1 MGFKAWFLSLHRKLD
16 LHKKVIPIIVICF
29 SILIVL
35 TIIVTSFIAYYFG
48 LKHGK
53 EVVLKREFEL
63 IYDTLIKHGA
73 IIERMEGVPITNY
86 KILRQEFLKKRPDVR
101 IIRSNKID
109 EVFGKESL
117 EYYPK
122 DKIEE
127 NVLLTGN
134 EEIILDLEKKFLRGI
149 YPIKAKS
156 DCLRCHYNIAENEVM
171 GAINIGLPIGYIF
184 EDLKLIVPLYIFLG
198 LGGILTSS
206 ILVYLT
212 YIFIAHKPLEK
223 VGNLL
228 NKVSEG
234 DLTVEL
240 DKNIKEREDLVG
252 KIAKSTE
259 RVLEYM
265 KSFSSKTL
273 DYSIKLVEEVD
284 DIFKLVENVNEKIK
298 FQTLKVAQS
307 SIIAD
312 DFGLTI
318 GEISRNISNINYTL
332 KDLKSKIEN
341 LKEEEIKDLLP
352 QIFNYIEK
360 ISEYTLEIAT
370 DIEKGMKTLETINQA
385 FEEINQI
392 SSEVSQLIDKINEY
406 TYETLLISSY
416 MKTIASAVK
425 TKKMEDILF
434 DLFEKD
440 IDRYILRLQAH
451 IKGLD
456 RLDPER
462 WGDYKTFPI
471 GKWYYSEEGER
482 FRQVVKDFDFGEFE
496 NTYQVLHLI
505 GKELIIAY
513 NMEDSVKVDKLFQQL
528 RTISRRL
535 KLQLEEM
542 REKYMELMEK

>member
-73 IIERMEGVPITNY
+73 IIERMEGAPITNY

-109 EVFGKESL
+109 EVFGRESL

-122 DKIEE
+122 DKIEK

-392 SSEVSQLIDKINEY
+392 SSEVSQLIDKISEY

-482 FRQVVKDFDFGEFE
+482 FRQVLKDFDFGEFE